1 MMYNRFDLEEC
12 IMQAW
17 NTENEINLLLEDCV
31 KEMPQEKYEDTIMGI
46 SKLHGARMTKLMEV
60 FENIVE
66 TKQFIQDQ
74 LPLERTDNRPKV
86 YSDGR
91 GGLMT
96 FS

>member
-1 MMYNRFDLEEC
+1 MYNRFDLEQC
-12 IMQAW
+12 IMDSW
-17 NTENEINLLLEDCV
+17 KTEEEITLLLEDCV
-31 KEMPQEKYEDTIMGI
+31 KDMPQEKYEETILGV
-46 SKLHGARMTKLMEV
+46 SRLHGARMTKLMEV

-91 GGLMT
+91 VGLMT

>member
-17 NTENEINLLLEDCV
+17 NTEDEINLLLEDCV
-31 KEMPQEKYEDTIMGI
+31 KDMPQEKYEETITGI
-46 SKLHGARMTKLMEV
+46 SRLHGARMTKLMEV

-74 LPLERTDNRPKV
+74 LPLERTDQPPKV
-86 YSDGR
+86 FSDGR
-91 GGLMT
+91 GGLMQ